1 MSNSIAIK
9 EDLILDQNLKPQEVY
24 LLLHLIRLCDKATGI
39 VTISG
44 ADLMQETRM
53 TNKGIM
59 LGYINTLVH
68 EGYIERLEKINKKST
83 YKINKEHFF
92 K

>member
-9 EDLILDQNLKPQEVY
+9 EDLLLDKNLKPQEVY
-24 LLLHLIRLCDKATGI
+24 LFLHLIRLCDKQTGI
-39 VTISG
+39 ITISG
-44 ADLMQETRM
+44 VELMKETRM

-59 LGYINTLVH
+59 LGYVNSLVDN
-68 EGYIERLEKINKKST
+68 GYIERLEKVDKKST
-83 YKINKEHFF
+83 YKVNREHYF

>member
-9 EDLILDQNLKPQEVY
+9 EDLLLDENLKPQEVY
-24 LLLHLIRLCDKATGI
+24 LFLHLIRLCDNQTGI
-39 VTISG
+39 ITISG
-44 ADLMQETRM
+44 AELMQETRM

-59 LGYINTLVH
+59 LGYINSLVTN
-68 EGYIERLEKINKKST
+68 GYIERLVKINKKST
-83 YKINKEHFF
+83 YKVNREQFF

>member
-9 EDLILDQNLKPQEVY
+9 EELLLDKRLKPQEVY
-24 LLLHLIRLCDKATGI
+24 LFLHLIRLCDKQTGI
-39 VTISG
+39 ITISG
-44 ADLMQETRM
+44 VDLMKETRM

-59 LGYINTLVH
+59 LGYINSLVDN
-68 EGYIERLEKINKKST
+68 GYIERLEKVDKKST
-83 YKINKEHFF
+83 YKVNREQYF

>member
-9 EDLILDQNLKPQEVY
+9 DDLLLDKNLKPQEVY
-24 LLLHLIRLCDKATGI
+24 LFLHLIRLCNKQTGI

-44 ADLMQETRM
+44 ADLMKETRM

-59 LGYINTLVH
+59 LGYVSTLVNT
-68 EGYIERLEKINKKST
+68 GYIERLEKVNKKST
-83 YKINKEHFF
+83 YRVNKEKFF

>member
-1 MSNSIAIK
+1 MSSIAIK
-9 EDLILDQNLKPQEVY
+9 EDLLLDKNLKPQEVY
-24 LLLHLIRLCDKATGI
+24 LFLHMVRLCDKDTGI

-44 ADLMQETRM
+44 AELMQETRM

-59 LGYINTLVH
+59 LGYITSLV
-68 EGYIERLEKINKKST
+68 EAGYLERLEKINKKST
-83 YKINKEHFF
+83 YKVNREQFF